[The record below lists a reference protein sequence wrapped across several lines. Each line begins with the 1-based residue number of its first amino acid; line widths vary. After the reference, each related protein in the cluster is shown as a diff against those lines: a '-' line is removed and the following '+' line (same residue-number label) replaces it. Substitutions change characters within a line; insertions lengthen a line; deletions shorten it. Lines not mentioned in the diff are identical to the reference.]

1 MITYVEGINS
11 LMDAHRLLERSGTP
25 SDAIE
30 RLLNAQVAGWVSEGL
45 IEPHM
50 AWWIAT
56 NFNEIMI
63 RLVDQL
69 TTPIKLD
76 ARLSGSP

>member
-1 MITYVEGINS
+1 MITYAEGINS
-11 LMDAHRLLERSGTP
+11 LMESHRLLERSGTP

-45 IEPHM
+45 TEAYM
-50 AWWIAT
+50 AAYIID

-63 RLVDQL
+63 RLVDPL
-69 TTPIKLD
+69 TWPIKLD
-76 ARLSGSP
+76 RILV